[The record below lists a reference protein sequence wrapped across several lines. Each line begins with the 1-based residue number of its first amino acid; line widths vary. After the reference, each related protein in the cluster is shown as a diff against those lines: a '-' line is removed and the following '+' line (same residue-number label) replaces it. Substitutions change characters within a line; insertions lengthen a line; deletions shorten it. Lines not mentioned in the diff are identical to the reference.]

1 MMMCCTAIGAVVGI
15 LIVAEVVRKLGRPS
29 VIVISLGLVIAA
41 SAVLIPMFGV
51 RDVMAQVHEGKNI
64 FAFHPFCE

>member
-1 MMMCCTAIGAVVGI
+1 
-15 LIVAEVVRKLGRPS
+15 
-29 VIVISLGLVIAA
+29 
-41 SAVLIPMFGV
+41 MFGV